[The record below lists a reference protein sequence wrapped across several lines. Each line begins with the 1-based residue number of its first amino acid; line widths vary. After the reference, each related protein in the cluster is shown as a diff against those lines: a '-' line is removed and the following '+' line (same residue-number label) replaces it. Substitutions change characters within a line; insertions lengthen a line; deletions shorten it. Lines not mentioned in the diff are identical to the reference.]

1 MLILPIL
8 RSLLFGLFFTLLSVS
23 IAYYFALSMKQVYH
37 TKGISKKNSKYLVL
51 ILVNLIS
58 STTWIALAWG
68 SQLFWVDLLTLF
80 TLNLIANVDGLTG
93 KIPIYFLLMGVVLG
107 LILGSL
113 KDQFIV
119 HVIGGV
125 SNLILSMMIFFAG
138 QTYKKHV
145 LKQIDTNPVF
155 GIGDVY
161 ACGTFGFLF
170 GSPVGN
176 LAILLVLILT
186 ILGAGI
192 QSLVTRAEFL
202 KLRVKL
208 GISFYLATVLIL
220 MAKTR

>member
-8 RSLLFGLFFTLLSVS
+8 RSLLFGLLFTLLSAS
-23 IAYYFALSMKQVYH
+23 IAYYFVLSMKQVYH
-37 TKGISKKNSKYLVL
+37 TMGIWQKNSKYLVL

-80 TLNLIANVDGLTG
+80 TMNLIANLDGFTG
-93 KIPIYFLLMGVVLG
+93 RIPIYFLLMGLVLG

-113 KDQFIV
+113 KNQIFV

-138 QTYKKHV
+138 QTYKKQV

-161 ACGTFGFLF
+161 ACGTLGFLF

-220 MAKTR
+220 MAKTL